1 MISPSTQRR
10 RLMARNCPSYKTMYT
25 EQKEENR
32 RLRRELRE
40 AERALMD
47 DDEDEDVTI
56 HATSQELKSP
66 VDPLLNLE
74 DRAVLIVWL

>member
-1 MISPSTQRR
+1 
-10 RLMARNCPSYKTMYT
+10 MYT